1 MALKR
6 ASRTADS
13 MFVRA
18 KRARNNSTAPHLC
31 VPSLGLGTYR
41 LKGAAC
47 ERSVRLAVRD
57 VGFRLVDTAHI
68 YANEREVG
76 RAVRLSGVPRE
87 QVFVQTKLWRSHQGN
102 EARTGRARAPQA
114 LPRQLKVL
122 GLEAVDLWLMHW
134 PGPGRYLAKPPVCRA
149 ASQAAPKNG
158 DRGCAG
164 SSLLPA
170 KMVSR
175 HVNTQVP
182 SDWTPQMRL
191 ETYGHMVADL
201 RAGRAKAL
209 GVCNMSAAQLRA
221 LLAYCDARAL
231 PRPAAL
237 QQEFHP
243 LLQQREVRA
252 LCRHEG
258 IMFQA
263 DAPLG
268 AGLLQLERLQPVADA
283 ATAHGATA
291 AQVLLAWALARADSV
306 VVKATSASHLR
317 ENFAAQQLEL
327 SAQELKKIDMC
338 EEAVA
343 VRESAQRHEAEMG
356 AAQEQPES
364 EQQQEQRRHT
374 MATWLR
380 EQDPSC
386 YD

>member
-1 MALKR
+1 MAMKR
-6 ASRTADS
+6 ASRATDS
-13 MFVRA
+13 LFVQA
-18 KRARNNSTAPHLC
+18 KRARNNTSATPHPS

-47 ERSVRLAVRD
+47 ERSVRLALSEM
-57 VGFRLVDTAHI
+57 GFRLIDTAHI

-76 RAVRLSGVPRE
+76 RAVRLCGVPRE
-87 QVFVQTKLWRSHQGN
+87 QIFVQTKLWRSHQGN
-102 EARTGRARAPQA
+102 DPRTGRPRAAQA

-122 GLEAVDLWLMHW
+122 GLEAVDLWLLHW
-134 PGPGRYLAKPPVCRA
+134 PGPGRYLAKPPVCR
-149 ASQAAPKNG
+149 STTQVHRKG
-158 DRGCAG
+158 DCGP
-164 SSLLPA
+164 LLLE

-175 HVNTQVP
+175 HVNTKVP

-191 ETYGHMVADL
+191 ETYEHMVTDL

-221 LLAYCDARAL
+221 LLAHCDARAL
-231 PRPAAL
+231 PRPAVL
-237 QQEFHP
+237 QQELHP

-252 LCRHEG
+252 LCRKEG
-258 IMFQA
+258 IAFQA

-268 AGLLQLERLQPVADA
+268 AGLLQLEELQPVADA

-291 AQVLLAWALARADSV
+291 AQVLLSWALARADSV

-317 ENFAAQQLEL
+317 ENFAAQKLQL
-327 SAQELKKIDMC
+327 SVQELAMIDMC
-338 EEAVA
+338 DTNFALHA
-343 VRESAQRHEAEMG
+343 SMQRQKKKTG
-356 AAQEQPES
+356 AAQEQ
-364 EQQQEQRRHT
+364 QRHT